1 MNRRVVFIGMIVLC
15 ALVAAQCAPPA
26 APATPT
32 AVTRVKV
39 SYVAFPDG
47 SGLTDPVGQSLIDRF
62 EADHPG
68 IEIVRDTSD
77 AFSYPLENHL
87 AASPPPDIVAI
98 AADYLAL
105 STIDRGSILDLGD
118 MWKRLDLSKT
128 YPANF
133 QAWRERD
140 GKQYFLPIG
149 YTWAAIYYNKRI
161 FSRYNLKP
169 PKTWDEFLVVCN
181 TLQAD
186 GIPPIALGWSFNFS
200 GATWWF
206 DYLDLRLNGP
216 QFHADL
222 VRGQARYDDPRA
234 KKVFETWKDLLD
246 GGYFTEGADT
256 RSFLQSL
263 ALVYDGKAAM
273 ILSDSSEVGG
283 LPKEFQDELDFFPFP
298 IMDSGVPVGEVTRA
312 FGYAIPAKAPHTAL
326 AMEFL
331 DYIVSADAQTA
342 LAQQSVQNRGTL
354 PIHRGI
360 EAAVLTPQARQ
371 GLVLATGANYIGLQ
385 YISSFGTVGDPD
397 GSGLLGYSAYYA
409 FNRFLKDTNN
419 LDSSLAALEEARQK
433 AFGK

>member
-1 MNRRVVFIGMIVLC
+1 MNRLVVFGIIVLC

-32 AVTRVKV
+32 AAPRVKV
-39 SYVAFPDG
+39 TYLSFSDG
-47 SGLTDPVGQSLIDRF
+47 SGLTDPVGQALIDRF
-62 EADHPG
+62 EDAHPG
-68 IEIVRDTSD
+68 IEIVRSTSD
-77 AFSYPLENHL
+77 TFSNPLENQL
-87 AASPPPDIVAI
+87 AASSPPDIVAI

-105 STIDRGSILDLGD
+105 ATIDRALFLDLGD
-118 MWKRLDLSKT
+118 LWERLDLSKT

-140 GKQYFLPIG
+140 GKQYFLPVD
-149 YTWAAIYYNKRI
+149 YTWGAIYYNKRI
-161 FSRYNLKP
+161 FNRYNLAP
-169 PKTWDEFLVVCN
+169 PKTWDEFLTVCD
-181 TLQAD
+181 TLRAS
-186 GIPPIALGWSFNFS
+186 GVPPIALGWSFNFS

-222 VRGQARYDDPRA
+222 VRGQVRYDDPRA

-246 GGYFTEGADT
+246 GEYFTEGADS

-273 ILSDSSEVGG
+273 ILSDSSEIGG

-298 IMDSGVPVGEVTRA
+298 IMDSGIPAGEVTRA
-312 FGYAIPAKAPHTAL
+312 FGYAIPAKAPHAAL

-331 DYIVSADAQTA
+331 DYMVSADVQTT
-342 LAQQSVQNRGTL
+342 LAQQPAQNRGIL
-354 PIHRGI
+354 PIHRGV
-360 EAAVLTPQARQ
+360 EAAALTPQAKQ
-371 GLVLATGANYIGLQ
+371 GLALATGANHIGLQ
-385 YISSFGTVGDPD
+385 YIASFGTVGAPD

-409 FNRFLKDTNN
+409 FNRFLKNTNN